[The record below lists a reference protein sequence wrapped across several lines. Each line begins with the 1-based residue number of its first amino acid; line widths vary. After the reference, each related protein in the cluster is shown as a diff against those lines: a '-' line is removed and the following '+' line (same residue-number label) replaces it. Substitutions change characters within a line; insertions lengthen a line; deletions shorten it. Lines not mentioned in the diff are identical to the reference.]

1 MGTLIGHVGPGFGF
15 LIIGLWQLFNH
26 IKLYCQHPKSYR
38 PPIWFPAPRVRH
50 LELYL
55 IMMGGWTSILMELF
69 IGPSRHQ
76 PLDPTDWTIPS
87 NHLHNFEHAT
97 ISFTIFAYAAFALHF
112 DRVRLRAGG
121 TLSFLLGALA
131 FAVELLLSYLH
142 STDHAGVEWQYHW
155 LLQIAIAVSLITTV
169 MGIPFPR
176 SFAVGFVRS
185 VSVVFQGVWFNV
197 LGIMLYTPRFIP
209 KGCSLETDDGRFVVP
224 CKGHL
229 SLHRAKA
236 LVNLEFSWTLIAVV
250 AFSMWFYLYLA
261 KKYPELAEYECLA
274 EKVDQ
279 EDGIWKSPKI
289 EEENPDSFADVGKW
303 LKPKDLER

>member
-1 MGTLIGHVGPGFGF
+1 MGTLVGHVAPGFGF

-26 IKLYCQHPKSYR
+26 IKLYCQRPKSYPLPHHDGR
-38 PPIWFPAPRVRH
+38 LDLHTNGA
-50 LELYL
+50 LYR
-55 IMMGGWTSILMELF
+55 
-69 IGPSRHQ
+69 PSRHQ

-97 ISFTIFAYAAFALHF
+97 ISFTIFTYAAFALHF

-131 FAVELLLSYLH
+131 FAVELLLFYLH

-155 LLQIAIAVSLITTV
+155 LLQVVISVSLITTV
-169 MGIPFPR
+169 MGIGFPT
-176 SFAVGFVRS
+176 SFTVGFVRS
-185 VSVVFQGVWFNV
+185 LSTVFQGVWFNV

-209 KGCSLETDDGRFVVP
+209 KGCSLQSDDGRLVVP
-224 CKGHL
+224 CDDHL
-229 SLHRAKA
+229 ALHRAKA
-236 LVNLEFSWTLIAVV
+236 LVNLQFAWSLIAVV
-250 AFSMWFYLYLA
+250 AFSMWFYFYLA

-289 EEENPDSFADVGKW
+289 EEENHDSFADVGKW
-303 LKPKDLER
+303 LKLKDLER

>member
-1 MGTLIGHVGPGFGF
+1 MGTLVGHVAPGFGF

-26 IKLYCQHPKSYR
+26 IKLYCQRPKSYR

-97 ISFTIFAYAAFALHF
+97 ISFTIFTYAAFALHF
-112 DRVRLRAGG
+112 DR
-121 TLSFLLGALA
+121 
-131 FAVELLLSYLH
+131 LLLFYLH

-155 LLQIAIAVSLITTV
+155 LLQVVISVSLITTV
-169 MGIPFPR
+169 MGIGFPT
-176 SFAVGFVRS
+176 SFTVGFVRS
-185 VSVVFQGVWFNV
+185 LSAVFQGVWFNV

-209 KGCSLETDDGRFVVP
+209 KGCSLQSDDGRLVVP
-224 CKGHL
+224 CDDHL
-229 SLHRAKA
+229 ALHRAKA
-236 LVNLEFSWTLIAVV
+236 LVNLQFAWSLIAVV
-250 AFSMWFYLYLA
+250 AFSMWFYFYLA
-261 KKYPELAEYECLA
+261 KKYPEVPEYKCLA
-274 EKVDQ
+274 AKGDQ
-279 EDGIWKSPKI
+279 EDYLWESPKKMHV
-289 EEENPDSFADVGKW
+289 EEKPDNFLDVGKL